1 LDKPYYTVRE
11 AAEILGLREQTVRV
25 YLNTNRIA
33 YEKILNST
41 AITKEE
47 LNRQLKKR
55 GKKEIE

>member
-1 LDKPYYTVRE
+1 MNKPYYTVRE
-11 AAEILGLREQTVRV
+11 AAEILGLTEQTVRV

>member
-11 AAEILGLREQTVRV
+11 AAEILGLTEQTVRV

>member
-1 LDKPYYTVRE
+1 MDKPYYTVRE

>member
-1 LDKPYYTVRE
+1 LDKQYYTVRE

-25 YLNTNRIA
+25 YLNTNRMA

>member
-1 LDKPYYTVRE
+1 MDKPYYTVRE
-11 AAEILGLREQTVRV
+11 AAEILGLTEQTVRV